1 MCNNR
6 QSAASN
12 LSNEQLQVFLTSQL
26 GDGHIHTTNSHSTY
40 YVTNCKYEEYINASA
55 KAESAENILKTLDGE
70 IDKLEKLCYYIKN
83 NSITW
88 RFL

>member
-6 QSAASN
+6 QSAASS

-40 YVTNCKYEEYINASA
+40 YTTNSEKVNTFS
-55 KAESAENILKTLDGE
+55 KTFSK
-70 IDKLEKLCYYIKN
+70 KL
-83 NSITW
+83 
-88 RFL
+88 F

>member
-40 YVTNCKYEEYINASA
+40 YITNCKYEEYINY
-55 KAESAENILKTLDGE
+55 KIHLLGNFFKNKR
-70 IDKLEKLCYYIKN
+70 KLEN
-83 NSITW
+83 N
-88 RFL
+88 